1 MEATVETLTGSSES
15 SSNSSTSNS
24 DSSNSSAESDVDN
37 SDSEDVRQKGS
48 TKKPNVGEKEEPKDP
63 VEEAKRYNQRYNLLM
78 ERINAIN
85 QVRLTKKARLTK
97 IK

>member
-48 TKKPNVGEKEEPKDP
+48 TKKTNVGEKEEPKDP
-63 VEEAKRYNQRYNLLM
+63 VKEAKRYNQRYNLLM

-85 QVRLTKKARLTK
+85 QVRLTKKK
-97 IK
+97 